1 MVKLTNRHHP
11 RDVSLSSLHFS
22 PRQVTPALEGL
33 AETCPSPQPQ
43 EDLVLCEPASPDL
56 RAQVPWGAGGSG
68 AWLAS
73 GRSTGPCWRLRGWGP
88 APPTGL
94 SPSVLGALLV
104 FLGTENLNQVIQ
116 PPWEAAGQAGWEAC
130 GAGWG
135 RPLRHRRDTA
145 ETVITA
151 RRHSA
156 PRTQLSVD
164 ACLPVSWLSLSPG
177 ASQHPLPVVRGET
190 AAQGCAGGQK
200 APRDRRRRS
209 YT

>member
-1 MVKLTNRHHP
+1 M
-11 RDVSLSSLHFS
+11 
-22 PRQVTPALEGL
+22 
-33 AETCPSPQPQ
+33 
-43 EDLVLCEPASPDL
+43 LCEPASPDL

-135 RPLRHRRDTA
+135 RPLRHRRDSDHSPQA
-145 ETVITA
+145 FCSQDSALCGRLSPCLVAVIVSWGQ
-151 RRHSA
+151 SA
-156 PRTQLSVD
+156 PPPRG
-164 ACLPVSWLSLSPG
+164 AGRNCRPG
-177 ASQHPLPVVRGET
+177 LCRRPESAE
-190 AAQGCAGGQK
+190 GQK
-200 APRDRRRRS
+200 TQKLHVTNICHPC
-209 YT
+209 